1 MDKKSKMKAGAVCFV
16 ALIFLA
22 AFPIDL
28 YSQVIKQEVTDAL
41 SAGDT
46 AKAIDLLDK
55 EIKLDPSFG
64 YNYYI
69 LGQVFYHRAKYE
81 DAEKQ
86 FQLSYDKGNKL
97 FEGLYA
103 LGLVQLKLGKLEAAE
118 KNFNEGLK
126 KSKDLK
132 APFHNGLGLVALA
145 KRDPNTADRM
155 IRQAIVL
162 DSSNA
167 EYHVNLGDA
176 NFQMKVYSLALS
188 EYEKALLLD
197 TASTDVYFHMA
208 EACLELKDYNCAL
221 EKLKIVLRKDST
233 HADAWMKAG
242 GIYYKAAR
250 SSRNP
255 EEQKQRFMETIGS
268 YKKYIE
274 LAGGKPDSATGR
286 AYYEAGMSY
295 LMLGKGGAEGA
306 KKYFATV
313 LAIPVEPKDIYF
325 YYGRAFQGNEE
336 YDSAVVYYQKH
347 IDWINKQG
355 PDFKSSVGNDELY
368 RRIGE
373 SYESLK
379 DYQNAVTWLLKSLE
393 IDSTQEKLQYN
404 VAVCYNYL
412 GDCKNA
418 LVYYIKRIA
427 RGVDEKSWQIYYNA
441 ATSALYLSEKGPQ
454 AAQEKTGETKTST
467 DSTSVASPDPL
478 AGIDLPKLA
487 AEYLEKVIEFK
498 PDNVKATNM
507 LASTCLYQISDCP
520 RAIQLFEKVLAMEP
534 DNCDALKSM
543 GYANFA
549 GLCPKNYSRALEYL
563 NKALNCSAKKNGSE
577 CADPNL
583 LLWIA
588 QTYHFRAVD
597 KREAKQKD
605 ESKLD
610 FKAAFDWYNKVLKCD
625 PGNKAAKEGIDQ
637 VKFEF

>member
-1 MDKKSKMKAGAVCFV
+1 MDKKSKIKAGAICFAV
-16 ALIFLA
+16 LIFLA
-22 AFPIDL
+22 VIPVNI
-28 YSQVIKQEVTDAL
+28 YSQVIKQEITNVL

-46 AKAIDLLDK
+46 AQAIDLLDK
-55 EIKLDPSFG
+55 EIKLDPSYG
-64 YNYYI
+64 YNYYL
-69 LGQVFYHRAKYE
+69 LGQILYHRGKYE

-86 FQLSYDKGNKL
+86 FQLSYDKGNRF

-103 LGLVQLKLGKLEAAE
+103 LGLVQLKLNKLEAAD

-132 APFHNGLGLVALA
+132 APFYNGAGLVAMA
-145 KRDPNTADRM
+145 KGDPNTADRM

-162 DSSNA
+162 DSLNG
-167 EYHVNLGDA
+167 EYHINLGDA
-176 NFQMKVYSLALS
+176 NFQMKVYSLALA
-188 EYEKALLLD
+188 EYEKALQLD
-197 TASTDVYFHMA
+197 TASTEVYFHMA

-255 EEQKQRFMETIGS
+255 EEYKQRFMESIGS
-268 YKKYIE
+268 YKKFIA
-274 LAGGKPDSATGR
+274 LTSGKADSVTGR
-286 AYYEAGMSY
+286 AYYETAMSY
-295 LMLGKGGAEGA
+295 LMIGGFKEAEQ
-306 KKYFATV
+306 YFATV
-313 LAIPVEPKDIYF
+313 LSIPVEPKDIYF

-336 YDSAVVYYQKH
+336 YDSAIVYYQKH
-347 IDWINKQG
+347 IDWTNKQG
-355 PDFKSSVGNDELY
+355 VDFKSSVGNDELF

-379 DYQNAVTWLLKSLE
+379 DYQNAIPWLLKSLE
-393 IDSTQEKLQYN
+393 IDSTQEKLLYN
-404 VAVCYNYL
+404 AAVCYNYL
-412 GDCKNA
+412 GDYRNA
-418 LVYYIKRIA
+418 LIYYIKRIA
-427 RGVDEKSWQIYYNA
+427 LGVDEKSWPIYYNA
-441 ATSALYLSEKGPQ
+441 ATSALYLSEKSAQ
-454 AAQEKTGETKTST
+454 APQEKTGENKPPA
-467 DSTSVASPDPL
+467 DSVSSANPDPL

-498 PDNVKATNM
+498 PDNVKAISM

-520 RAIQLFEKVLAMEP
+520 KAIQLFEKVLTAEP

-563 NKALNCSAKKNGSE
+563 NKALSCSTKKNGSE

-597 KREAKQKD
+597 KREAKQKE

-610 FKAAFDWYNKVLKCD
+610 FKAAFDGYNKVLKCD